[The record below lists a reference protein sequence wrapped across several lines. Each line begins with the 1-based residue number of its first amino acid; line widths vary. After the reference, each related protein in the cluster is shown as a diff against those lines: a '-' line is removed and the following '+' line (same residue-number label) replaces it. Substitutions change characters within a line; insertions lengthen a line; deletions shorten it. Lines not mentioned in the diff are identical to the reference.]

1 MRRILPLLLLA
12 SGLACRD
19 ATPARLTVGLDTLLI
34 NGPAPIALPVQAI
47 GHDGQPITR
56 FALDITASSDSAVLV
71 SDGAARCRRA
81 GDATLEFSAGDKRAS
96 MLVQCRPIAGFNMAY
111 YDELR
116 VGGPPIPMPL
126 LPVDS
131 LGQRVTEWRA
141 GSRVLDTTVAR
152 VRDGR
157 IYPQTFGRTWIVVDF
172 GGLTEVVSAT
182 VIELVAED
190 TVSLARGE
198 YRTWPLPSGR
208 FQITLTSP
216 DSSAWSVPPMLA
228 ADGANCALYRSPELT
243 MHCVVERAATV
254 MVRVPERSREAE
266 TNVAVRIVR
275 RPEWHAPP
283 RRLRVSQR

>member
-1 MRRILPLLLLA
+1 
-12 SGLACRD
+12 
-19 ATPARLTVGLDTLLI
+19 LDTLLI
-34 NGPAPIALPVQAI
+34 NGPAPIALPVDAFDR
-47 GHDGQPITR
+47 DGQPIAR

-71 SDGAARCRRA
+71 SDGTARCRRA
-81 GDATLEFSAGDKRAS
+81 GEATLEFSAGETRAS
-96 MLVQCRPIAGFNMAY
+96 MLVRCRPIASFNMAH

-152 VRDGR
+152 VRAGR
-157 IYPQTFGRTWIVVDF
+157 IYPQAFGQTWIEVDF
-172 GGLTEVVSAT
+172 GGLTHIVGAI

-198 YRTWPLPSGR
+198 YRTWPLPAGR

-216 DSSAWSVPPMLA
+216 DSSAWSVPPTLA

-275 RPEWHAPP
+275 RPEWQMRP
-283 RRLRVSQR
+283 RSLQASR